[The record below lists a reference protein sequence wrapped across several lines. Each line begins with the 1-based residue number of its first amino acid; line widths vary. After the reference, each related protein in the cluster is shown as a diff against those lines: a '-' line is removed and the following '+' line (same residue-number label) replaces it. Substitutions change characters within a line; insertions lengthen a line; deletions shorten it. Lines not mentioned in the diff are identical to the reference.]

1 MSTESIH
8 RVPAASVTPDL
19 RHAFGGV
26 WRLTVRRLFVPMRW
40 VLFAGLL
47 ALLLV
52 VTAGNAPWRS
62 SPGGYFEWIGGFY
75 IAFLVPIFAF
85 ISAAGTM
92 RDDLKPESVD
102 YVFTR
107 PIQRPAFLVFRYLSQ
122 MACAQLDFLIVFI
135 ALVALGLAQGV
146 SGLWAAIPLLL
157 LCQVMVTTAFSALGF
172 LSGMLTS
179 RYIVIGLAYG
189 ALIEVGMGNM
199 PTQLSRFSM
208 TRQVRAVLE
217 PLSGGPGAENAGS
230 AFGATV
236 WLLTAAVVAIALT
249 AAILR
254 TRELA
259 GAQGRDA

>member
-1 MSTESIH
+1 MSTESFN
-8 RVPAASVTPDL
+8 RGLTAPVVPDL

-26 WRLTVRRLFVPMRW
+26 WRLTVRRLLVPMRW
-40 VLFAGLL
+40 VIYAGLL

-52 VTAGNAPWRS
+52 VTAGNAPWRG
-62 SPGGYFEWIGGFY
+62 SPGQYFEWIGGFY

-107 PIQRPAFLVFRYLSQ
+107 PIQRPVFLVFRYLSHL
-122 MACAQLDFLIVFI
+122 ACAQLDFLIALL

-146 SGLWAAIPLLL
+146 PGLWAAIPLLL
-157 LCQVMVTTAFSALGF
+157 LCQIMISTAFSALGF
-172 LSGMLTS
+172 LSGLLTS

-189 ALIEVGMGNM
+189 ALIEVGVGNI

-208 TRQVRAVLE
+208 TRQVRTVLE
-217 PLSGGPGAENAGS
+217 PLGGGPGVENAAS
-230 AFGATV
+230 AFGAMA
-236 WLLTAAVVAIALT
+236 WLLTAAVVSIALT
-249 AAILR
+249 AAIIR
-254 TRELA
+254 TRELG
-259 GAQGRDA
+259 GAQARDS